1 MKYRRYIFKRDN
13 DKKAAILPLFI
24 FTYTNVP
31 SQVSVTFLKYCK
43 FSFASA
49 SLNKLSCFI
58 ISVANSTYAD
68 PTAVIIFPS
77 TVTSL
82 FCLYSHSCKCANCFS
97 SDVND
102 VENFFLFSTPAAC
115 SKDVPAQIPAIH
127 LFYSCN
133 LFTIDNN

>member
-82 FCLYSHSCKCANCFS
+82 FCLYSHSCKCANCFHLMLMMLRIS
-97 SDVND
+97 SYSAPLLHV
-102 VENFFLFSTPAAC
+102 VKMFLHKYPLSIYFAH
-115 SKDVPAQIPAIH
+115 VI
-127 LFYSCN
+127 YSR
-133 LFTIDNN
+133 